1 MTFDLGAF
9 IRYNY
14 RALFKTRG
22 KNYQLTLKRFIVL
35 LTWLILYIPAQLI
48 NRLFFL
54 IDEIL
59 YPSYRKQEI
68 RQPVFIIG
76 NPRSG
81 TTFLHRLM
89 FNDTRSFTAFTV
101 WEMVLAPSITQR
113 KIIWALVKIGKAI
126 GYPIN
131 QVINSINQHLTHGEG
146 HKAHAIRVNEAEED
160 GHILIHNWTTE
171 SLWAIYP
178 FRDELLPY
186 FFFDRDLPKDRQQ
199 KVMKFYRNMIQR
211 HLYAH
216 GGDKILLSKN
226 PANTS
231 KIAAIT
237 DAFPGARF
245 VNLVRTPF
253 KAMPSMVDYMS
264 TGWKIFCD
272 PLEPYPFMDEFFQ
285 VMRFYYLYPAEFFK
299 DKEDQCMFMKYD
311 DLVQQPDECIEDL
324 YDWLGLNYSPE
335 MQKIVS
341 RETRKAQSFRSRHDY
356 SVDKMGLS
364 EERIFSEFEEVFRFY
379 EFDNHHIELPDH
391 VMFWDI
397 QQWPQSWKKQ
407 RLERQQQ
414 RQLRRLQKKTQSGL
428 NFINPLLSQQVK
440 NTSTK

>member
-1 MTFDLGAF
+1 MTFDFGAF

-35 LTWLILYIPAQLI
+35 FIWLILYIPAQLI
-48 NRLFFL
+48 NRFFFL
-54 IDEIL
+54 MDEIL

-68 RQPVFIIG
+68 REPVFIIG

-113 KIIWALVKIGKAI
+113 KIIWALVKIGRAI

-186 FFFDRDLPKDRQQ
+186 FFFDRDLPKDQQQ

-231 KIAAIT
+231 KIAAIN

-264 TGWKIFCD
+264 TGWNIFCD

-311 DLVQQPDECIEDL
+311 DLVQQPDDSIEDL

-335 MQKIVS
+335 MQEIVS
-341 RETRKAQSFRSRHDY
+341 RETRQAQSFRSRHHY
-356 SVDKMGLS
+356 SVDEMGLS
-364 EERIFSEFEEVFRFY
+364 EERIFSEFEEVFHFY
-379 EFDNHHIELPDH
+379 EFDHHQIELPDH

-428 NFINPLLSQQVK
+428 SFTNPLASQQIK